1 MIQAIEVQVISKI
14 LTCDDDPA
22 VIDALMAFPPD
33 LYFSAYI
40 NEIQFIHDQKDSY
53 NIIPSVFNFQAQF
66 PDFNIVRVPEP
77 IEYLVAQLR
86 KYRRHLLLIET
97 FNKIKDLGDGDTDLA
112 WQYLSSRC
120 DQANMLEEH
129 KPMDLIKDVDE
140 RAKQIEEYAKQ
151 KRIPTGFAEIDK
163 LMYGGLSTVEELLVI
178 IARTNSGKAQPLWA
192 PVLTPAGW
200 TTMGELK
207 VGDEVVGM
215 NNDNGKIVKLFPQGK
230 KEYYRITFSDGTY
243 AECCDDHLWTVL
255 DNKRRERSNRNY
267 GQYLVLTTKEI
278 RSSLNKRYS
287 VDMTEPVE
295 FVSDF
300 DETRELDGYLLGL
313 LIGDGSLRDGRPMLT
328 NESEEIWSRVES
340 IIEKYNCIRSPKS
353 PFSIISLDNNCNI
366 IKRKLEEYGLMNT
379 KSIHKF
385 IPKQYLTAPVHVRK
399 ALLAGLVDTDGYA
412 PKNSAMLWEF
422 DTASE
427 QLAID
432 FVELARSLGICV
444 KVHPRKESFYTS
456 LDGTRHQGSG
466 SIHIVCRSAFNPFWL
481 SDKANRYNN
490 DMSPRNGAAPKRLCK
505 MIESVELIGET
516 ECQCILLDNDSHT
529 YITSDYTV
537 THNTWV
543 CTKMMESAQKHNF
556 PVAYYSPEMQA
567 AYLGTR
573 FDTWRGHFEN
583 NKLFRGDYSQE
594 YYAYMKSLKNEDT
607 SAFVIEDKDFPDGVS
622 VQTLEPFIKKNG
634 IKLLV
639 IDGISYMNDD
649 YRATRDQE
657 KYKNIALGLFKL
669 SKKYGCAVVLV
680 MQANREV
687 KSKDDKGESVPTLYN
702 AEGSDQPCRIAT
714 QAFGIRQIFDKH
726 VLDIGLLKSRMAD
739 NRTPVFSYAWDIN
752 TGQAQYIPGDDS
764 TASDFSSPATPTV
777 PTQGTTPTISFGTA
791 QPDTSD
797 LSLLDDADDS
807 DIEF

>member
-178 IARTNSGKAQPLWA
+178 IARTNAGKS
-192 PVLTPAGW
+192 W
-200 TTMGELK
+200 T
-207 VGDEVVGM
+207 
-215 NNDNGKIVKLFPQGK
+215 
-230 KEYYRITFSDGTY
+230 
-243 AECCDDHLWTVL
+243 
-255 DNKRRERSNRNY
+255 
-267 GQYLVLTTKEI
+267 
-278 RSSLNKRYS
+278 
-287 VDMTEPVE
+287 
-295 FVSDF
+295 
-300 DETRELDGYLLGL
+300 
-313 LIGDGSLRDGRPMLT
+313 
-328 NESEEIWSRVES
+328 
-340 IIEKYNCIRSPKS
+340 
-353 PFSIISLDNNCNI
+353 
-366 IKRKLEEYGLMNT
+366 
-379 KSIHKF
+379 
-385 IPKQYLTAPVHVRK
+385 
-399 ALLAGLVDTDGYA
+399 
-412 PKNSAMLWEF
+412 
-422 DTASE
+422 
-427 QLAID
+427 
-432 FVELARSLGICV
+432 
-444 KVHPRKESFYTS
+444 
-456 LDGTRHQGSG
+456 
-466 SIHIVCRSAFNPFWL
+466 
-481 SDKANRYNN
+481 
-490 DMSPRNGAAPKRLCK
+490 
-505 MIESVELIGET
+505 
-516 ECQCILLDNDSHT
+516 
-529 YITSDYTV
+529 
-537 THNTWV
+537 
-543 CTKMMESAQKHNF
+543 CTKMMESAQKHGF

-622 VQTLEPFIKKNG
+622 VRTLEPFIKKNG

-702 AEGSDQPCRIAT
+702 AEGSDQPARIAT

-739 NRTPVFSYAWDIN
+739 NRTPVFSYAWDVN
-752 TGQAQYIPGDDS
+752 TGQMQYIPGDDS